1 MVCIN
6 AELRSSGYWVFFNAS
21 LSLQLVGAVQ
31 DSQNI
36 LSLPHMLFFPIQPP
50 VLCLITVKPWSSC
63 PAAVMSLSGVVI

>member
-21 LSLQLVGAVQ
+21 LSWWVQ
-31 DSQNI
+31 FKTLRTSF
-36 LSLPHMLFFPIQPP
+36 LSPTCFFFPIQPP

-63 PAAVMSLSGVVI
+63 PAAVTSLSGVVI